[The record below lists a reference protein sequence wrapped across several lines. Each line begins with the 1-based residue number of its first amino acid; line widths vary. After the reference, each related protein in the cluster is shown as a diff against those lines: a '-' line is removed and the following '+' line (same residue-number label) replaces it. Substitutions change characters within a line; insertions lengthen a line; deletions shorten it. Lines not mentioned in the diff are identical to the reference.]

1 MMLLRC
7 ACLIDL
13 RGDKLMLVR
22 VRENEH
28 WYLPGGKI
36 EANESAEVALKREL
50 HEELGISLVHDSI
63 RYLYSVVGPAYGQPG
78 DVELL
83 CFSARWSGEPRALGE
98 ISEVDWIDRRQTRL
112 FAPAVQMLCSTHL
125 GALHGASRRAAE

>member
-1 MMLLRC
+1 MMLVRC

-36 EANESAEVALKREL
+36 EANESAEVALQREL
-50 HEELGISLVHDSI
+50 QEELGISVLHDSI
-63 RYLYSVVGPAYGQPG
+63 RYLCSVVGPAYAQPG

-98 ISEVDWIDRRQTRL
+98 ISEVDWIDHRQTQL
-112 FAPAVQMLCSTHL
+112 LAPAVQMLCSTHL
-125 GALHGASRRAAE
+125 GALQSANRLAAE